1 MDKITTQKP
10 IKIIVDG
17 MDASGKSTLVDALA
31 KEFDLPKRRET
42 SKDENTFDWYMK
54 EYSNGSFVSD
64 RSFISEHIFAPVFKR
79 ARKINDEEAIK
90 IHNYLV
96 DNYTIFIIAING
108 THQSFKR
115 IHKERGEKPAYDYK
129 LVKRDWLNWIG
140 VTRKFRRNTIVIGY
154 DLNKHKV
161 EEVVNHVKT
170 YIERIK
176 IVDDQDFKSK
186 ENE

>member
-1 MDKITTQKP
+1 MDKHMTTKP

-17 MDASGKSTLVDALA
+17 LDASGKSTLVDALA
-31 KEFDLPKRRET
+31 KEFNLPKRRET

-64 RSFISEHIFAPVFKR
+64 RSFISEWIYAPIFKR
-79 ARKINDEEAIK
+79 ERKINDDEAKK

-96 DNYTIFIIAING
+96 ENYTIFIIAVNG

-129 LVKRDWLNWIG
+129 LAKRDWINWIG
-140 VTRKFRRNTIVIGY
+140 ITRQFRKNTIVVGY
-154 DLNKHKV
+154 DITKHSI

-170 YIERIK
+170 YVERIK
-176 IVDDQDFKSK
+176 IVDDQNFEPKA
-186 ENE
+186 N